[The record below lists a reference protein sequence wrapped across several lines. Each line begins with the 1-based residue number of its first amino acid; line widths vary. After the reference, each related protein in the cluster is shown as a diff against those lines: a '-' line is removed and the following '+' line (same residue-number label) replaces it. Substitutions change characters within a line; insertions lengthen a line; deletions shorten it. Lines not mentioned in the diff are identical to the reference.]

1 MVIGVGLAVGGLTQL
16 LAGMW
21 AFAAGDV
28 SGSRKDSKYSISPQ
42 FLERRLAALPSL
54 LTVDSGSPTP

>member
-1 MVIGVGLAVGGLTQL
+1 MVVGVGLAVGGLTQL

-28 SGSRKDSKYSISPQ
+28 SGSRNESKYSILPQ
-42 FLERRLAALPSL
+42 ISERRLELLLSL
-54 LTVDSGSPTP
+54 LTVVSGSHTH